1 MKPLRFLSSSL
12 LLLSSL
18 SAAYAGTFWVSNPDK
33 DLGDVYVE
41 MQDSIF
47 WTFEFKNI
55 SNEPAIFTKEIVGCG
70 CSRMFYPKDTIP
82 AGGHG
87 FITVVL
93 GTEGQNGAFEKTFC
107 LFDQKDDFYVMTLSG
122 NAIVPEQQ
130 KNH

>member
-1 MKPLRFLSSSL
+1 MKPLRILSSSF

-18 SAAYAGTFWVSNPDK
+18 SAAYAGAFWVSNPDK

-41 MQDSIF
+41 MQDSIY

-55 SNEPAIFTKEIVGCG
+55 SKEPAIFTKEIVGCS
-70 CSRMFYPKDTIP
+70 CSRMFYPTDTIP

-107 LFDQKDDFYVMTLSG
+107 LFDQKEDFYVMTLSG